1 MDRQGRADQPL
12 RRAGRGD
19 HATINQAVESG
30 QRTTIAPGTV
40 LHGNFR
46 VLRLIAGGGM
56 GEIYAATHTR
66 LAGRYAV
73 KVLHAEAIATGSA
86 LERFRREAEIT
97 SALRHPHI
105 VQVLDFNQMEDG
117 RPYMV
122 MEHLDGTDLRARLQA
137 QRTIPL
143 DRAAAIV
150 EQVSE
155 ALAAAHAVGVTHR
168 DLKPENLFCVAV
180 PGSEKEFVKVL
191 DFGMSKIRHAA
202 KITADATVLGTPP
215 YMSPE
220 QAMGRV
226 DAIDPATD
234 QFALAA
240 ILYEMLS
247 GEIAFFAPT
256 MTAVLDAVIHKDP
269 PPLVDADLMTV
280 DRILRAALA
289 KDKSQRFPDILA
301 FARAVRAAAR

>member
-1 MDRQGRADQPL
+1 MERVEVRA
-12 RRAGRGD
+12 
-19 HATINQAVESG
+19 
-30 QRTTIAPGTV
+30 TIAPGTV
-40 LHGNFR
+40 LHGTFR

-56 GEIYAATHTR
+56 AAIYAATHTR

-73 KVLHAEAIATGSA
+73 KVLHAEAAEMGSA
-86 LERFRREAEIT
+86 VERFRREAEIT

-122 MEHLDGTDLRARLQA
+122 MEYLDGVDLRARLEA

-143 DRAAAIV
+143 ARAATIV
-150 EQVSE
+150 EQVAE

-180 PGSEKEFVKVL
+180 PGSDKEFVKVL
-191 DFGMSKIRHAA
+191 DFGMSKLRHAA

-220 QAMGRV
+220 QALGQI

-234 QFALAA
+234 QFALGA

-247 GEIAFFAPT
+247 GDIAFLAPT
-256 MTAVLDAVIHKDP
+256 TVLVLDAVINREP
-269 PPLVDADLMTV
+269 PPLARELAAVDGV
-280 DRILRAALA
+280 LRAALA
-289 KDKSQRFPDILA
+289 KDKNDRLPDILS

>member
-1 MDRQGRADQPL
+1 MMDRVEVRA
-12 RRAGRGD
+12 
-19 HATINQAVESG
+19 
-30 QRTTIAPGTV
+30 TIAPGTV
-40 LHGNFR
+40 LHGSFR

-56 GEIYAATHTR
+56 AAIYAATHTR

-73 KVLHAEAIATGSA
+73 KVLHAEAAEMGSA
-86 LERFRREAEIT
+86 VERFRREAEIT
-97 SALRHPHI
+97 SALRHPNI

-122 MEHLDGTDLRARLQA
+122 MEYLDGVDLRARLET

-143 DRAAAIV
+143 ARAATIV
-150 EQVSE
+150 EQVAE

-180 PGSEKEFVKVL
+180 PGSDKEFVKVL
-191 DFGMSKIRHAA
+191 DFGMSKVRHAA

-220 QAMGRV
+220 QAMGQI
-226 DAIDPATD
+226 DSIDPATD
-234 QFALAA
+234 QFALGA

-247 GEIAFFAPT
+247 GEIAFLAPT
-256 MTAVLDAVIHKDP
+256 TVLVLDAVINRDP
-269 PPLVDADLMTV
+269 PPLSPELAAVEGV
-280 DRILRAALA
+280 LRAALA
-289 KDKSQRFPDILA
+289 KDKGDRLPDILS